1 MLGKL
6 FGVPQR
12 IHESVVETALQ
23 SQRIIIADL
32 VKKNGELLVE
42 RADMEA
48 TIRQAFSDLKQ
59 LRDQNLE
66 LMKRANVTVP
76 APHPGQTVAHTVR
89 RPAYAQSSIAGR
101 HALKRPAPKEEDVP
115 AVDLLGD
122 PA

>member
-12 IHESVVETALQ
+12 IHESVVETALE

-32 VKKNGELLVE
+32 VKKNGELLAE

-48 TIRQAFSDLKQ
+48 TIRQAFSDLNQ
-59 LRDQNLE
+59 LRGQLE
-66 LMKRANVTVP
+66 LMKRGP
-76 APHPGQTVAHTVR
+76 APAPTPPPGSQVQHNVR

-101 HALKRPAPKEEDVP
+101 HALKRPAPKDEDAP
-115 AVDLLGD
+115 TVDLLGD